1 MPTLGVQIPDLRR
14 VGPVMAIEI
23 AVSSSAAAI
32 LETSGMSIPAP
43 ISISAMID
51 TGASVSVM
59 RQGMGARLGLQP
71 TGVVFVHTATSIIV
85 RCPEY
90 SVRLL
95 FPTSIA
101 FDTTLVELPLESQQ
115 IGCLIG
121 RDNLA
126 RGVFIYL
133 GSDNA
138 FTLSI

>member
-1 MPTLGVQIPDLRR
+1 MPTLGVQVPDLQR
-14 VGPVMAIEI
+14 VGPVMDIEI
-23 AVSSSAAAI
+23 AIGSSARAI
-32 LETSGMSIPAP
+32 LETSGVLIPAP
-43 ISISAMID
+43 IAITAMID

-59 RQGMGARLGLQP
+59 RQGTAARLGLQP
-71 TGVVFVHTATSIIV
+71 TGVVFVYTAASINV

-95 FPTSIA
+95 LPNTIA
-101 FDTTLVELPLESQQ
+101 FDTTLIEMPLESQH

-121 RDNLA
+121 RDVLA

-133 GSDNA
+133 GSGNA